1 MKTSHLPKP
10 MLREQRMTEVTTM
23 PSLVEMEATVDQHS
37 TKLADHD
44 ARLRALEKAHDNL
57 SSKIDKLIFLV
68 ILIMAEVPITVIL

>member
-1 MKTSHLPKP
+1 
-10 MLREQRMTEVTTM
+10 M
-23 PSLVEMEATVDQHS
+23 PSLVEMEATVENHS

>member
-1 MKTSHLPKP
+1 
-10 MLREQRMTEVTTM
+10 M
-23 PSLVEMEATVDQHS
+23 PSLVEMEATVDNHS

>member
-1 MKTSHLPKP
+1 M
-10 MLREQRMTEVTTM
+10 M
-23 PSLVEMEATVDQHS
+23 PSLVEMEATVENHS

>member
-1 MKTSHLPKP
+1 
-10 MLREQRMTEVTTM
+10 MTEVTTV
-23 PSLVEMEATVDQHS
+23 PSLVEMEATVENHS

>member
-1 MKTSHLPKP
+1 M
-10 MLREQRMTEVTTM
+10 M
-23 PSLVEMEATVDQHS
+23 PSLVEMEATVEGHS

-57 SSKIDKLIFLV
+57 SAKIDKLIFLV

>member
-1 MKTSHLPKP
+1 M
-10 MLREQRMTEVTTM
+10 M
-23 PSLVEMEATVDQHS
+23 PSLVEMEATVENHS

-44 ARLRALEKAHDNL
+44 ARLRALEKSHDNL

>member
-1 MKTSHLPKP
+1 M
-10 MLREQRMTEVTTM
+10 M
-23 PSLVEMEATVDQHS
+23 PSLVEMEATVDHHS

>member
-1 MKTSHLPKP
+1 M
-10 MLREQRMTEVTTM
+10 M
-23 PSLVEMEATVDQHS
+23 PSLVEMEATVDNHS

-68 ILIMAEVPITVIL
+68 ILIMSEVPITVIL

>member
-1 MKTSHLPKP
+1 
-10 MLREQRMTEVTTM
+10 M

-44 ARLRALEKAHDNL
+44 ARLRALEKAHDAL
-57 SSKIDKLIFLV
+57 ASKIDKLIFLV

>member
-1 MKTSHLPKP
+1 M
-10 MLREQRMTEVTTM
+10 M

>member
-1 MKTSHLPKP
+1 
-10 MLREQRMTEVTTM
+10 M
-23 PSLVEMEATVDQHS
+23 PSLVEMEATVDNHS

-68 ILIMAEVPITVIL
+68 ILIMAEVPITVII

>member
-1 MKTSHLPKP
+1 M
-10 MLREQRMTEVTTM
+10 M
-23 PSLVEMEATVDQHS
+23 PSLVEMEATVENHS

-57 SSKIDKLIFLV
+57 SGKIDKLIFLV

>member
-1 MKTSHLPKP
+1 
-10 MLREQRMTEVTTM
+10 M
-23 PSLVEMEATVDQHS
+23 PSLVEMEATVEHNS
-37 TKLADHD
+37 TMLADHD

>member
-1 MKTSHLPKP
+1 
-10 MLREQRMTEVTTM
+10 M
-23 PSLVEMEATVDQHS
+23 PSLVEMEATVENHC

-68 ILIMAEVPITVIL
+68 ILIMAEVPITVII

>member
-1 MKTSHLPKP
+1 
-10 MLREQRMTEVTTM
+10 M

>member
-1 MKTSHLPKP
+1 
-10 MLREQRMTEVTTM
+10 M
-23 PSLVEMEATVDQHS
+23 PSLVDMEVTVEHHS
-37 TKLADHD
+37 TELADHD

>member
-1 MKTSHLPKP
+1 
-10 MLREQRMTEVTTM
+10 M
-23 PSLVEMEATVDQHS
+23 PGLVEMEATVDRHS